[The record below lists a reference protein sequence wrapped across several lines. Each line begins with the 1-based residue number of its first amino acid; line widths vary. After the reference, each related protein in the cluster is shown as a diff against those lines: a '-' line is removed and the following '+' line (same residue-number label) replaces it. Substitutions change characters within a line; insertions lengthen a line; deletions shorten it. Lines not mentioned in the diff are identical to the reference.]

1 MTEQER
7 QERVYQ
13 TALRRIREKER
24 IESGFAGGLV
34 AVALTMEEVD
44 RLSAWGER
52 AKTFVYLFAMA
63 LPPYFV
69 WAFLLN

>member
-34 AVALTMEEVD
+34 AVALAGEVTLEYCT
-44 RLSAWGER
+44 LS
-52 AKTFVYLFAMA
+52 
-63 LPPYFV
+63 
-69 WAFLLN
+69 